1 MLLSSDTD
9 NQNFTFF
16 SSFSLN
22 LFFTSVLGDGG
33 DTNTINLDKYFYFP
47 ENNSDFSANN
57 FKIALPNPPPQQTPT
72 VQQTAQSSWVDYSA
86 VQSSNNGLSSNVPL
100 ELPPLTEI
108 KQEKVEDDY
117 EPVRDV
123 PVWRTAK
130 STSKITMY
138 PSKDSKTHT
147 KRRFQQIQPKPPA
160 LTPAVMPPL
169 TQITAQKP
177 TPKLVAVAVKK
188 IVPIQPKP
196 TSELPKLTQIHPK
209 QSMQVSTPQSKLVI
223 KKVSHISMNTR
234 RHSTGNSS
242 KIVPTKELLESLK
255 QENIIYQDNEDKPWY
270 CKTCGR
276 NYKWRNSLK
285 QHIKN
290 ECGTD
295 TAAFVFPEMFFS
307 WHNVFPLQEF
317 RQNIIAFANAATRLT
332 FIPTSND
339 IWIQNFANQE
349 DQNMTTKI
357 LKHISSQS
365 SVVKIEKFQALRIS
379 F

>member
-1 MLLSSDTD
+1 MIAEDGEKTECWMLLIWID
-9 NQNFTFF
+9 NDKTNIKFP
-16 SSFSLN
+16 SCLSLK
-22 LFFTSVLGDGG
+22 LFLNSVLGDGG

-57 FKIALPNPPPQQTPT
+57 FKIALPNPPPQPTPTAQQPAQSWVDFPT
-72 VQQTAQSSWVDYSA
+72 VQSG
-86 VQSSNNGLSSNVPL
+86 NGLPNDL

-123 PVWRTAK
+123 PVWHTAK

-138 PSKDSKTHT
+138 PSKETRVQT
-147 KRRFQQIQPKPPA
+147 KRKFQQIQPKPPA
-160 LTPAVMPPL
+160 VMPPL
-169 TQITAQKP
+169 TQIVTQKP
-177 TPKLVAVAVKK
+177 TPKLIAVAVKK

-196 TSELPKLTQIHPK
+196 ATELPKLTQIQPK
-209 QSMQVSTPQSKLVI
+209 QSMQPVSPRSKLVI
-223 KKVSHISMNTR
+223 KKVSHIGMNTR

-290 ECGTD
+290 ECGTKIPL
-295 TAAFVFPEMFFS
+295 PEAVLKLFWPDLFS
-307 WHNVFPLQEF
+307 HFTGVPPKYHCVRNCGYKTH
-317 RQNIIAFANAATRLT
+317 IH
-332 FIPTSND
+332 SN
-339 IWIQNFANQE
+339 
-349 DQNMTTKI
+349 
-357 LKHISSQS
+357 LKRHSNS
-365 SVVKIEKFQALRIS
+365 KFCKPGEPRTDNDDS
-379 F
+379 